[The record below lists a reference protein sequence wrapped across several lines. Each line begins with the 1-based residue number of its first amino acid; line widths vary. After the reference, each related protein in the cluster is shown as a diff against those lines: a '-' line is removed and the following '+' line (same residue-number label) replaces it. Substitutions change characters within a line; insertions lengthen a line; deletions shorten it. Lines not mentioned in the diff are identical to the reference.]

1 MLLHGCRLATLIVAI
16 KSYWCEYFIYW
27 IVMSLFQMPRRFAYL
42 LNQSR
47 SWSIHLLCKYD
58 IDSICYYTGSSTE
71 LWQKSEVERWLNRME
86 DSHRLGKPCSSASDS
101 QMQGFLWVKL
111 IENPGPCQKML
122 LGLGGKKAFIF
133 PLMKNFP
140 SLWTSS
146 ITPASPSTSFFS
158 RRVSCAQWLPA
169 IHWPV
174 IVVSMLGL
182 ISGLSFDT
190 RRQTGEKYIEWVT

>member
-16 KSYWCEYFIYW
+16 NTYWCEYFIYW
-27 IVMSLFQMPRRFAYL
+27 IVVSLFQMPRRFAYL

-47 SWSIHLLCKYD
+47 FSSIHLLCKYD
-58 IDSICYYTGSSTE
+58 IDSICYDTGSSIE
-71 LWQKSEVERWLNRME
+71 LRQQSEVERWLNRME
-86 DSHRLGKPCSSASDS
+86 DSHRLWKPCSSASDS
-101 QMQGFLWVKL
+101 QMQGFLWASL

-140 SLWTSS
+140 SLWMSS
-146 ITPASPSTSFFS
+146 ISPASVYSVLS

-169 IHWPV
+169 IYWPV
-174 IVVSMLGL
+174 SC
-182 ISGLSFDT
+182 
-190 RRQTGEKYIEWVT
+190 